1 MNTVIQPPLA
11 PAVLTNHRFHALDA
25 SRALALS
32 LGVFY
37 HSIESFVSYIP
48 TAAYPT
54 SDVISSS
61 TLDIFFFTLHSFR
74 MQAFFLIAGFFAHQL
89 YHRRGAGGF
98 AEHRFKRLL
107 IPLVAFWPVM
117 FYCLRA
123 LRILGRQ
130 QLGDYSETA
139 GNTGGSPWLIAASD
153 LLTGQ
158 WFRLEGLLMPLFHL
172 WFLYYLALFCSFVV
186 LLRPLV
192 ATLLDASGTW
202 RNRLETALSRLMNH
216 WWSAA
221 VIGLVVALPMM
232 RMKLL
237 FGVDTPNHNL
247 IPNTAPFTVYGLFF
261 LIGWLLHRQEG
272 LIFRLKN
279 YRHQMLLFTAALIV
293 GLYVYFLAHHERGM
307 LTNQPVVAEDYLYK
321 ALYGVASTT
330 AVFTFLGYVTAI
342 FSKPNPVMKYLADA
356 SYWIYLVHLP
366 LVIILQIEVTH
377 LVWPWPL
384 KVGLVFGSTM
394 AFLLLSYHF
403 TVRKTWVGRLLN
415 GRKSLPKTV

>member
-1 MNTVIQPPLA
+1 MNSVAQPPIT
-11 PAVLTNHRFHALDA
+11 PIVLTGQRFYALDA
-25 SRALALS
+25 CRALALS

-54 SDVISSS
+54 NDIISSS
-61 TLDIFFFTLHSFR
+61 TLDVFFFTLHSFR
-74 MQAFFLIAGFFAHQL
+74 MQSFFLIAGFFAHQL

-98 AEHRFKRLL
+98 AQHRFKRLF
-107 IPLVAFWPVM
+107 IPFVAFWPIM

-130 QLGDYSETA
+130 RLGDYSETA
-139 GNTGGSPWLIAASD
+139 GNAGSSPWLVAASD

-158 WFRLEGLLMPLFHL
+158 WFSLEGLLMPLFHL
-172 WFLYYLALFCSFVV
+172 WFLYYLTLFCLFVV
-186 LLRPLV
+186 LLRPLIT
-192 ATLLDASGTW
+192 TLLDAAGTW
-202 RNRLETALSRLMNH
+202 RNRLETALSRLMSH

-221 VIGLVVALPMM
+221 SIGLVIALPMM

-247 IPNTAPFTVYGLFF
+247 IPNTAPFMVYGLFF
-261 LIGWLLHRQEG
+261 LLGWMLHRQEG
-272 LIFRLKN
+272 LIFRLRN
-279 YRHQMLLFTAALIV
+279 YRHRMLLLTAALTA

-307 LTNQPVVAEDYLYK
+307 LANQPVMAEDYLYK

-330 AVFTFLGYVTAI
+330 AVFAFLGYVIAI
-342 FSKPNPVMKYLADA
+342 FPKPNPFMKYLADA

-366 LVIILQIEVTH
+366 LVVALQIEVTH
-377 LVWPWPL
+377 LAWPWPL
-384 KVGLVFGSTM
+384 KVGLIFGCTM
-394 AFLLLSYHF
+394 VLLLLSYQF
-403 TVRKTWVGRLLN
+403 TVQKTWVGLLLN
-415 GRKSLPKTV
+415 GKKPIPKTA